1 MPETA
6 LAPAKKASAKTEA
19 LDWDA
24 LDASKY
30 RDEREAVGDLLAR
43 RPLNP
48 EERAAVRAEAEA
60 LVRAARRSARKQGV
74 VEGFLQEFSLGTRE
88 GLALMCL
95 AEALLRTPDEATRD
109 ALIAEKIGSADW
121 AAHLGQSENLFVNAS
136 TWGLMLTGKL
146 IDVDEE
152 TKRDAAG
159 FVKRLAG
166 RVGEPVIR
174 AAVAQA
180 IRIMGEQFVLGRTI
194 EDALKRARKDGYMC
208 SFDML
213 GEGARTA
220 ADAERY
226 EAAYA
231 AAILTV
237 GRASNSAGPEAGH
250 GVSVKL
256 SALSPRYEATQEA
269 RVWSELYPRIKRL
282 ALIAASHDINFTI
295 DAEEADRLVL
305 SLKLLD
311 KLAREPDLGAWTGLG
326 LAVQA
331 YQKRAPEVIA
341 RVADLAR
348 SSGRRLMVRLVKGA
362 YWDTEIKRAQIAGR
376 PDYPVYTTKP
386 ATDLSY
392 LVAARALIEAAP
404 HLYAQFATH
413 NAHTLAA
420 VHRMAKA
427 RGVKIEHQRLHG
439 MGEALYQAADDL
451 YDGVILRAYAPV
463 GGHEDLLPYLVRRL
477 LENGANTSFVHALL
491 DERVP
496 VEAVVVDPID
506 AVEAAPGPHLKI
518 PTPRH
523 MYRDRLN
530 SMGVDLSV
538 GAERERLVKAVKA
551 LGAPSTASRSPSPAS
566 GGGEGASGSSPAQRG
581 RGGMRSMVEGASS
594 EAGGEIR
601 SPIDG
606 QIIGHVAEA
615 STAEIDAAFA
625 AARAAQPAWNAL
637 GGSRRADILRKMADA
652 LEKNR
657 DRLIALV
664 VREAGKTL
672 SDAVGEVREAADFCR
687 YYALLADQQFAGPK
701 ELTGPAGETN
711 TLALHGR
718 GVFVCIS
725 PWNFPL
731 AIFTGQVAAALAAG
745 NAVIAKPAEQTPLIA
760 LEAIKLYHAA
770 GVPEGVLHILCGRG
784 ETVGATLTAHA
795 ELDGV
800 AFTGGTETAWAINRA
815 LAARRGPIVP
825 FIAETGGL
833 NGMFVDTTALREQVI
848 DDVILSA
855 FGSAGQRCS
864 ALRILFLPTD
874 TADLIIEG
882 LIGAMD
888 ALVAGDPADPS
899 TDVGPVIDEA
909 ARAGL
914 EAHLARLHKHAKV
927 LKVLPTPGGEGIYF
941 GPVLAEIPS
950 ADFLEREVFGPI
962 LHVVRY
968 DPAHLEQ
975 AAASLARKRYGLT
988 LGVHSRIEGFAER
1001 VQALVPAGNVYVN
1014 RSIIGAV
1021 VGVQP
1026 FGGEGL
1032 SGTGPKAGGPNA
1044 LLRYALERAVS
1055 VNIAAQGGDP
1065 KLLNL

>member
-1 MPETA
+1 MPQSA
-6 LAPAKKASAKTEA
+6 AIPAKTI
-19 LDWDA
+19 LIPTDWDA
-24 LDASKY
+24 LDANKY
-30 RDEREAVGDLLAR
+30 RDEREAVADLLAHK
-43 RPLNP
+43 PLP
-48 EERAAVRAEAEA
+48 SEERAAVRAEAEA
-60 LVRAARRSARKQGV
+60 LVRAARRSARKQGM

-109 ALIAEKIGSADW
+109 ALIAEKIGPADW
-121 AAHLGQSENLFVNAS
+121 AAHIGQSDNLFVNAS
-136 TWGLMLTGKL
+136 TWGLMLTGRL
-146 IDVDEE
+146 IDVDDDA
-152 TKRDAAG
+152 KRDAAG

-194 EDALKRARKDGYMC
+194 EDALKRSKKEGYMC

-226 EAAYA
+226 ERSYA
-231 AAILTV
+231 AAIETV
-237 GRASNSAGPEAGH
+237 GKASKGQGPEAGH
-250 GVSVKL
+250 GISVKL

-269 RVWSELYPRIKRL
+269 RVWAELYPRIKRL
-282 ALIAASHDINFTI
+282 ALIAARHDINFTI
-295 DAEEADRLVL
+295 DAEEADRLVI
-305 SLKLLD
+305 SLKLLGR
-311 KLAREPDLGAWTGLG
+311 LARDPDLGAWTGLG

-331 YQKRAPEVIA
+331 YQKRAPEVVA
-341 RVADLAR
+341 RLADLAR

-392 LVAARALIEAAP
+392 LVAAKALIEAAP

-420 VHRMAKA
+420 VHRIAKA
-427 RGVKIEHQRLHG
+427 CGVKIEHQRLHG
-439 MGEALYQAADDL
+439 MGEALYAAADDL
-451 YDGVILRAYAPV
+451 YDGITVRAYAPV

-496 VEAVVVDPID
+496 VEQVVVDPID
-506 AVEAAPGPHLKI
+506 AVEAQPGPHPKI
-518 PTPRH
+518 PTPRL
-523 MYRDRLN
+523 MYGDRLN
-530 SMGVDLSV
+530 SAGVDLSV
-538 GAERERLVKAVKA
+538 REARDRLVRAV
-551 LGAPSTASRSPSPAS
+551 LDPSTPSGSPSPLNGEDKMSAALKS
-566 GGGEGASGSSPAQRG
+566 SLAKLGRGTAEGGGGVGAAE
-581 RGGMRSMVEGASS
+581 V
-594 EAGGEIR
+594 R

-606 QIIGHVAEA
+606 AVIGHAPEA
-615 STAEIDAAFA
+615 TPAEIDAAFA
-625 AARAAQPAWNAL
+625 AARKAQPAWDAL
-637 GGSRRADILRKMADA
+637 GGRARADILRNMADA
-652 LEKNR
+652 LEHDR
-657 DRLIALV
+657 DRLIALA

-672 SDAVGEVREAADFCR
+672 ADAVGEVREAADFCR
-687 YYALLADQQFAGPK
+687 YYAMLAERQFGAST

-745 NAVIAKPAEQTPLIA
+745 NAVLAKPAEQTPLIA
-760 LEAIKLYHAA
+760 AEAVKLYHAA
-770 GVPEGVLHILCGRG
+770 GVPEGVLHLIPGRG
-784 ETVGATLTAHA
+784 ETVGAALTGHPT
-795 ELDGV
+795 LDGV
-800 AFTGGTETAWAINRA
+800 AFTGGTETAWSINRT

-833 NGMFVDTTALREQVI
+833 NGMFVDTTAQREQVI

-864 ALRILFLPTD
+864 ALRILFLPKD
-874 TADLIIEG
+874 TADGIVEG
-882 LIGAMD
+882 LTGAMD
-888 ALVAGDPADPS
+888 TLVIGDPADPK
-899 TDVGPVIDEA
+899 TDVGPVIDAEA
-909 ARAGL
+909 RSNL
-914 EAHLARLHKHAKV
+914 EAHLARLHQDAKV
-927 LKVLPTPGGEGIYF
+927 IKALPAPGGEGLFF

-950 ADFLEREVFGPI
+950 ADFLDREVFGPI
-962 LHVVRY
+962 LHIVRY
-968 DPAHLEQ
+968 DPDKLDETALIL
-975 AAASLARKRYGLT
+975 ASKRYGLT
-988 LGVHSRIEGFAER
+988 LGVHSRIEGFAKR

-1014 RSIIGAV
+1014 RSITGAV

-1032 SGTGPKAGGPNA
+1032 SGTGPKAGGPHA
-1044 LLRYALERAVS
+1044 LTRYALERAVS
-1055 VNIAAQGGDP
+1055 VNISAQGGDP